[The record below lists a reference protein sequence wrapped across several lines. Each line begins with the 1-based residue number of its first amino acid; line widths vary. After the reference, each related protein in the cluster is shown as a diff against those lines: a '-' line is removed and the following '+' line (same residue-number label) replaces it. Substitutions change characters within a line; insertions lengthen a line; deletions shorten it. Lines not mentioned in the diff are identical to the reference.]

1 MNNPRSAKII
11 IACDSF
17 KGSLSSSSANCA
29 VRDGI
34 LETLN
39 SLGVSAEIRAF
50 AIGDGGEGT
59 SAALSETFKAR
70 PASVRTVGP
79 LGDPVT
85 ATYAISADR
94 RTAIM
99 DMAAA
104 AGLTLVPEGRLDPL
118 AASTRGVGTM
128 ILDAASRGCR
138 EIIIGLGGSAT
149 TDAGT
154 GMLAALGYR
163 FLDAEGNILTSCG
176 ASLQKIVR
184 ILPPGNNPLEGIR
197 ITAACD
203 VRNPLF
209 GPEGAAYVFAPQ
221 KGADKTQVESLD
233 RGLRNFADVCRG
245 TPTLPGSG
253 AAGGLG
259 FALRTFLN
267 ANLCAGID
275 LVLSATGLPEAL
287 VGATLVITGEGRFD
301 TQSLMGKA
309 TGGIMR
315 LANIKNV
322 PVAILAGKIDDRN
335 VTLAGQAHAMLEI
348 TPPGMAPEMALD
360 PETAGNNLRQAAKKL
375 ILTLSPSILH

>member
-85 ATYAISADR
+85 ATYAISADG

-99 DMAAA
+99 DMASA
-104 AGLTLVPEGRLDPL
+104 AGLNLVPEGRLDPL
-118 AASTRGVGTM
+118 AASTCGVGTM
-128 ILDAASRGCR
+128 LLDAASRGCR

-176 ASLQKIVR
+176 ASLQKIAR
-184 ILPPGNNPLEGIR
+184 IVPPSAKPLEGIK

-221 KGADKTQVESLD
+221 KGADPMQVEELD
-233 RGLRNFADVCRG
+233 RGLRNFAAVSGGDYAF
-245 TPTLPGSG
+245 PGAG

-259 FALRTFLN
+259 FALRTFLD
-267 ANLCAGID
+267 ADLCPGID
-275 LVLSATGLPEAL
+275 LVLSATGFTEAL
-287 VGATLVITGEGRFD
+287 DEATLVITGEGRFD

-335 VTLAGQAHAMLEI
+335 VALDGQTHALLEI
-348 TPPGMAPEMALD
+348 TPPDMPLKQALD
-360 PETAGNNLRQAAKKL
+360 PETAVTNLRQAAKRL
-375 ILTLSPSILH
+375 IHTLFPSL

>member
-85 ATYAISADR
+85 ATYAISADG

-99 DMAAA
+99 DMASA
-104 AGLTLVPEGRLDPL
+104 AGLNLVPEGRLDPL
-118 AASTRGVGTM
+118 AASTCGVGTM
-128 ILDAASRGCR
+128 LLDAASRGCR

-163 FLDAEGNILTSCG
+163 FLDAEGNILASCG

-184 ILPPGNNPLEGIR
+184 ILPPSAKPLEGIK

-209 GPEGAAYVFAPQ
+209 GSEGAAYVFAPQ
-221 KGADKTQVESLD
+221 KGADPMQVEELD
-233 RGLRNFADVCRG
+233 RGLRNFAAVSGGDYAF
-245 TPTLPGSG
+245 PGAG

-259 FALRTFLN
+259 FALRTFLD
-267 ANLCAGID
+267 ADLCRGID
-275 LVLSATGLPEAL
+275 LVLSATGFTGAL
-287 VGATLVITGEGRFD
+287 DGATMVITGEGRFD
-301 TQSLMGKA
+301 AQSLMGKA

-335 VTLAGQAHAMLEI
+335 VALAGQTHAMLEI
-348 TPPGMAPEMALD
+348 TPPDMPLKQALD
-360 PETAGNNLRQAAKKL
+360 PETAVTNLRQAAKRL
-375 ILTLSPSILH
+375 IHTLFPSL

>member
-1 MNNPRSAKII
+1 MKNPRSAKII

-34 LETLN
+34 LETLDIM
-39 SLGVSAEIRAF
+39 GVSAEIRAF

-59 SAALSETFKAR
+59 SAALSEAFKAK

-85 ATYAISADR
+85 ATYAISGDGC
-94 RTAIM
+94 TAIM
-99 DMAAA
+99 DMASA
-104 AGLTLVPEGRLDPL
+104 AGLTLLPNGRLDPMS
-118 AASTRGVGTM
+118 ASTHGVGLM
-128 ILDAASRGCR
+128 LLNAASRGCR

-149 TDAGT
+149 TDGGT
-154 GMLAALGYR
+154 GMLSALGYS
-163 FLDAEGNILTSCG
+163 FLDAANSILTPCG

-184 ILPPGNNPLEGIR
+184 ILLPENNPLEGIR

-221 KGADKTQVESLD
+221 KGADAMQVEKLD
-233 RGLRNFADVCRG
+233 LGLRNIASVSGGDYAF
-245 TPTLPGSG
+245 PGAG

-259 FALRTFLN
+259 FALRTFLK
-267 ANLCAGID
+267 ADLRPGID
-275 LVLSATGLPEAL
+275 LVLSATGFSDAL
-287 VGATLVITGEGRFD
+287 DDADLVITGEGRFD
-301 TQSLMGKA
+301 AQSLMGKA

-322 PVAILAGKIDDRN
+322 PVAILAGKIDN
-335 VTLAGQAHAMLEI
+335 KIEPLASQTHAMLEI
-348 TPPGMAPEMALD
+348 TPPGMPPEKALD
-360 PETAGNNLRQAAKKL
+360 PETAAYNLRQAAKSL
-375 ILTLSPSILH
+375 ISTRFPSIWH

>member
-85 ATYAISADR
+85 ATYAISADG

-128 ILDAASRGCR
+128 LLDAASRGCR

-163 FLDAEGNILTSCG
+163 FLDAEGNILASCG

-184 ILPPGNNPLEGIR
+184 ILPPSAKPLEGIK

-209 GPEGAAYVFAPQ
+209 GSEGAAYIFAPQ
-221 KGADKTQVESLD
+221 KGADPMQVEELD
-233 RGLRNFADVCRG
+233 RGLRNFAAVSGRDYAF
-245 TPTLPGSG
+245 PGAG

-259 FALRTFLN
+259 FALRTFLD
-267 ANLCAGID
+267 ADLCPGID
-275 LVLSATGLPEAL
+275 LVLSATGFTGAL
-287 VGATLVITGEGRFD
+287 DGATLVITGEGRFD

-335 VTLAGQAHAMLEI
+335 VALDGQTHAMLEI
-348 TPPGMAPEMALD
+348 TPPGMPLEQALE
-360 PETAGNNLRQAAKKL
+360 PETAVSNLRQAAKRL
-375 ILTLSPSILH
+375 IHTLFPSL

>member
-118 AASTRGVGTM
+118 AASTRGVGAM
-128 ILDAASRGCR
+128 LLDAASRGCR

-163 FLDAEGNILTSCG
+163 FLDAEGNILASCG

-184 ILPPGNNPLEGIR
+184 ILPPSAKPLEGIK

-209 GPEGAAYVFAPQ
+209 GSEGAAYVFAPQ
-221 KGADKTQVESLD
+221 KGADPMQVEELD
-233 RGLRNFADVCRG
+233 RGLRNFAAVSGRDYAF
-245 TPTLPGSG
+245 PGAG

-259 FALRTFLN
+259 FALRTFLD
-267 ANLCAGID
+267 ADLCPGID
-275 LVLSATGLPEAL
+275 LVLSATGFTGAL
-287 VGATLVITGEGRFD
+287 DGATLVITGEGRFD

-309 TGGIMR
+309 TGGITR

-322 PVAILAGKIDDRN
+322 PVAILAGKIDDKGKS
-335 VTLAGQAHAMLEI
+335 LAGQTQAMLEI
-348 TPPGMAPEMALD
+348 TPPGMALELALD

-375 ILTLSPSILH
+375 ILTLFPSL

>member
-128 ILDAASRGCR
+128 LLDAASRGCP

-163 FLDAEGNILTSCG
+163 FLDAEGNILASCG
-176 ASLQKIVR
+176 ASLQKIAR
-184 ILPPGNNPLEGIR
+184 IAPPSAKPLEGIK
-197 ITAACD
+197 ITVACD

-221 KGADKTQVESLD
+221 KGADPMQVEELD
-233 RGLRNFADVCRG
+233 RGLRNFAAVSGGDYAF
-245 TPTLPGSG
+245 PGAG

-259 FALRTFLN
+259 FALRTFLD
-267 ANLCAGID
+267 ADLCPGID
-275 LVLSATGLPEAL
+275 LVLSATGFTRAL
-287 VGATLVITGEGRFD
+287 DGATLVITGEGRFD

-335 VTLAGQAHAMLEI
+335 VALDGQTHAMLEI
-348 TPPGMAPEMALD
+348 TPPGMPLEQALE
-360 PETAGNNLRQAAKKL
+360 PETAVSNLRQAAKRL
-375 ILTLSPSILH
+375 IHTLFPSL

>member
-1 MNNPRSAKII
+1 MNNPRSQKII

-85 ATYAISADR
+85 ATYAISADG

-128 ILDAASRGCR
+128 LLDAASRGCR

-163 FLDAEGNILTSCG
+163 FLDAEGNILASCG
-176 ASLQKIVR
+176 ASLQKIAR
-184 ILPPGNNPLEGIR
+184 IVPPSAKPLDGIK

-221 KGADKTQVESLD
+221 KGADPMQVEELD
-233 RGLRNFADVCRG
+233 RGLRNFAAVSGGDYAFPGAG
-245 TPTLPGSG
+245 T
-253 AAGGLG
+253 AGGLG
-259 FALRTFLN
+259 FALRTFLD
-267 ANLCAGID
+267 ADLCPGID
-275 LVLSATGLPEAL
+275 LVLSATGFTEAL
-287 VGATLVITGEGRFD
+287 DEATMVITGEGRFD

-335 VTLAGQAHAMLEI
+335 VSLDGQTHAMLEI
-348 TPPGMAPEMALD
+348 TPPDMPLKQALD
-360 PETAGNNLRQAAKKL
+360 PETAVTNLRQAAKKL
-375 ILTLSPSILH
+375 ILTLFPSL

>member
-118 AASTRGVGTM
+118 AASTRGVGAM
-128 ILDAASRGCR
+128 LLDAASRGCR

-176 ASLQKIVR
+176 ASLQKIAR
-184 ILPPGNNPLEGIR
+184 IVPPSAKPLEGIK

-221 KGADKTQVESLD
+221 KGADPMQVEELD
-233 RGLRNFADVCRG
+233 RGLRNFAAVSGGDYAF
-245 TPTLPGSG
+245 PGAG

-259 FALRTFLN
+259 FALRTFLD
-267 ANLCAGID
+267 ADLCPGID
-275 LVLSATGLPEAL
+275 LVLSATGFTEAL
-287 VGATLVITGEGRFD
+287 DEATLVITGEGRFD

-335 VTLAGQAHAMLEI
+335 VALDGQTHALLEI
-348 TPPGMAPEMALD
+348 TPPDMPLKQALD
-360 PETAGNNLRQAAKKL
+360 PETAVTNLRQAAKRL
-375 ILTLSPSILH
+375 IHTLFPSL

>member
-79 LGDPVT
+79 LGNPVT
-85 ATYAISADR
+85 ATYAISADG

-128 ILDAASRGCR
+128 LLDAASRGCR

-154 GMLAALGYR
+154 GMLATLGYL
-163 FLDAEGNILTSCG
+163 FLDAEGNILESCG

-184 ILPPGNNPLEGIR
+184 ILPPSAKPLEGIK

-209 GPEGAAYVFAPQ
+209 GSEGAAYVFAPQ
-221 KGADKTQVESLD
+221 KGADPMQLEELD
-233 RGLRNFADVCRG
+233 RGLRNFAAVSGGDYAF
-245 TPTLPGSG
+245 PGAG

-259 FALRTFLN
+259 FALRTFLD
-267 ANLCAGID
+267 ADLCPGID
-275 LVLSATGLPEAL
+275 LVLSATGFTGAL
-287 VGATLVITGEGRFD
+287 DGATMVITGEGRFD
-301 TQSLMGKA
+301 AQSLMGKA

-335 VTLAGQAHAMLEI
+335 VALDGQTHAMLEI
-348 TPPGMAPEMALD
+348 TPPGMPLEQALE
-360 PETAGNNLRQAAKKL
+360 PETAVSNLRQAAKRL
-375 ILTLSPSILH
+375 IHTLFPSL

>member
-79 LGDPVT
+79 LGNPVT
-85 ATYAISADR
+85 ATYAISGDGS
-94 RTAIM
+94 TAIM
-99 DMAAA
+99 DMASA
-104 AGLTLVPEGRLDPL
+104 AGLNLVPEARLDPL
-118 AASTRGVGTM
+118 AASTRGVGSM
-128 ILDAASRGCR
+128 LLDAASRGCR

-154 GMLAALGYR
+154 GMLAALGYL
-163 FLDAEGNILTSCG
+163 FLDAEGNILASCG

-184 ILPPGNNPLEGIR
+184 ILPPCAKPLEGIK

-221 KGADKTQVESLD
+221 KGADPMQVEELD
-233 RGLRNFADVCRG
+233 RGLRNFAAVSGGDYAF
-245 TPTLPGSG
+245 PGAG

-259 FALRTFLN
+259 FALRTFLD
-267 ANLCAGID
+267 ADLCPGID
-275 LVLSATGLPEAL
+275 LVLSATGFTAAL
-287 VGATLVITGEGRFD
+287 DGATMVITGEGRFD
-301 TQSLMGKA
+301 AQSLMGKA

-335 VTLAGQAHAMLEI
+335 VALDGQTHAMLEI
-348 TPPGMAPEMALD
+348 TPPDMPLKQALD
-360 PETAGNNLRQAAKKL
+360 PETAVTNLRQAAKRL
-375 ILTLSPSILH
+375 IHTLFPSL

>member
-17 KGSLSSSSANCA
+17 KGSLSSSSANSA

-85 ATYAISADR
+85 ATYAISGDGS
-94 RTAIM
+94 TAIM
-99 DMAAA
+99 DMASA
-104 AGLTLVPEGRLDPL
+104 AGLNLVPEGRLDPL
-118 AASTRGVGTM
+118 AASTCGVGTM
-128 ILDAASRGCR
+128 LLDAASRGCR

-163 FLDAEGNILTSCG
+163 FLDAEGNILESCG
-176 ASLQKIVR
+176 ASLQKIAR
-184 ILPPGNNPLEGIR
+184 IVPPSAKPLEGIK

-209 GPEGAAYVFAPQ
+209 GSEGAAYVFAPQ
-221 KGADKTQVESLD
+221 KGADPMQVEELD
-233 RGLRNFADVCRG
+233 RGLRNFAAVSGGDYAF
-245 TPTLPGSG
+245 PGAG

-259 FALRTFLN
+259 FALRTSLD
-267 ANLCAGID
+267 ADLCPGID
-275 LVLSATGLPEAL
+275 LVLSATGFTEAL
-287 VGATLVITGEGRFD
+287 DEATLVITGEGRFD

-335 VTLAGQAHAMLEI
+335 VALDGQTHAMLEI
-348 TPPGMAPEMALD
+348 TPPDMPLKQALD
-360 PETAGNNLRQAAKKL
+360 PETAVTNLRQAAKRL
-375 ILTLSPSILH
+375 IHTLFPSL

>member
-59 SAALSETFKAR
+59 SAALSETFKAK

-85 ATYAISADR
+85 ATYAISGDGS
-94 RTAIM
+94 TAIM

-104 AGLTLVPEGRLDPL
+104 AGLNLVPDGRLDPL

-128 ILDAASRGCR
+128 LLDAASRGCR

-163 FLDAEGNILTSCG
+163 FLDAEGNILASCG
-176 ASLQKIVR
+176 ASLQKIAR
-184 ILPPGNNPLEGIR
+184 IVPPSAKPLEGIKF
-197 ITAACD
+197 TAACD

-221 KGADKTQVESLD
+221 KGADPMQVEELD
-233 RGLRNFADVCRG
+233 RGLRNFAAVSGGDYAF
-245 TPTLPGSG
+245 PGAG

-259 FALRTFLN
+259 FALRTFLD
-267 ANLCAGID
+267 ADLCPGID
-275 LVLSATGLPEAL
+275 LVLSATGFTEAL
-287 VGATLVITGEGRFD
+287 DEATLVITGEGRFD
-301 TQSLMGKA
+301 AQSLMGKA

-322 PVAILAGKIDDRN
+322 PVAILAGKIHDRN
-335 VTLAGQAHAMLEI
+335 VALDGQTHAMLEI
-348 TPPGMAPEMALD
+348 TPPGMPLEQALD
-360 PETAGNNLRQAAKKL
+360 PETAVSNLCQAAKRL
-375 ILTLSPSILH
+375 IHTLFPSL

>member
-85 ATYAISADR
+85 ATYAISADG

-128 ILDAASRGCR
+128 LLDAASRGCR

-163 FLDAEGNILTSCG
+163 FLDAECNILASCG

-184 ILPPGNNPLEGIR
+184 ILPPSAKPLEGIK

-209 GPEGAAYVFAPQ
+209 GSEGAAYIFAPQ
-221 KGADKTQVESLD
+221 KGADPMQVEELD
-233 RGLRNFADVCRG
+233 RGLRNFAAVSGRDYAF
-245 TPTLPGSG
+245 PGAG

-259 FALRTFLN
+259 FALRTFLD
-267 ANLCAGID
+267 ADLCPGID
-275 LVLSATGLPEAL
+275 LVLSATGFTGAL
-287 VGATLVITGEGRFD
+287 DGATLVITGEGRFD

-335 VTLAGQAHAMLEI
+335 VALDGQTHAMLEI
-348 TPPGMAPEMALD
+348 TPPGMPLEQALE
-360 PETAGNNLRQAAKKL
+360 PETAVSNLRQAAKRL
-375 ILTLSPSILH
+375 IHTLFPSL

>member
-85 ATYAISADR
+85 ATYAISADG

-128 ILDAASRGCR
+128 LLDAASRGCR

-154 GMLAALGYR
+154 GMLAALGYL
-163 FLDAEGNILTSCG
+163 FLDAEGNILESCG
-176 ASLQKIVR
+176 ASLQKIAR
-184 ILPPGNNPLEGIR
+184 IVPPSAKPLEGIK

-221 KGADKTQVESLD
+221 KGADPMQVEELD
-233 RGLRNFADVCRG
+233 RGLRNFAAVSGGDYAF
-245 TPTLPGSG
+245 PGAG

-259 FALRTFLN
+259 FALRTFLD
-267 ANLCAGID
+267 ADLCPGID
-275 LVLSATGLPEAL
+275 LVLLATGFTEAL
-287 VGATLVITGEGRFD
+287 DGATLVITGEGRFD

-335 VTLAGQAHAMLEI
+335 VALDGQTHAMLEI
-348 TPPGMAPEMALD
+348 TPPGMALELALD

>member
-79 LGDPVT
+79 LDDPVT
-85 ATYAISADR
+85 ATYAISADGS
-94 RTAIM
+94 TAIM

-128 ILDAASRGCR
+128 LLDAASRGCR

-154 GMLAALGYR
+154 GMLVALGYR
-163 FLDAEGNILTSCG
+163 FLDAEGNILASCG
-176 ASLQKIVR
+176 ASLQKIAR
-184 ILPPGNNPLEGIR
+184 IAPPSAKPLEGIK

-221 KGADKTQVESLD
+221 KGADPMQVEELD
-233 RGLRNFADVCRG
+233 RGLRNFAAVSGGDYAF
-245 TPTLPGSG
+245 PGAG

-259 FALRTFLN
+259 FALRTFLD
-267 ANLCAGID
+267 ADLCPGID
-275 LVLSATGLPEAL
+275 LVLSATGFTGAL
-287 VGATLVITGEGRFD
+287 DGATIVITGEGRFD

-335 VTLAGQAHAMLEI
+335 VALAGQTHAMLEI
-348 TPPGMAPEMALD
+348 TPPDMPLKQALD
-360 PETAGNNLRQAAKKL
+360 PETAVTNLRQAAKRL
-375 ILTLSPSILH
+375 IHTLFPSP

>member
-70 PASVRTVGP
+70 PANVRTVGP

-128 ILDAASRGCR
+128 LLDAASRGCP

-163 FLDAEGNILTSCG
+163 FLDAEGNILASCG
-176 ASLQKIVR
+176 ASLQKIAR
-184 ILPPGNNPLEGIR
+184 IAPPSAKPLEGIK
-197 ITAACD
+197 ITVACD

-221 KGADKTQVESLD
+221 KGADPMQVEELD
-233 RGLRNFADVCRG
+233 RGLRNFAAVSGGDYAF
-245 TPTLPGSG
+245 PGAG

-259 FALRTFLN
+259 FALRTFLD
-267 ANLCAGID
+267 ADLCPGID
-275 LVLSATGLPEAL
+275 LVLSATGFTRAL
-287 VGATLVITGEGRFD
+287 DGATLVITGEGRFD

-335 VTLAGQAHAMLEI
+335 VALDGQTHAMLEI
-348 TPPGMAPEMALD
+348 TPPGMPLEQALE
-360 PETAGNNLRQAAKKL
+360 PETAVSNLRQAAKRL
-375 ILTLSPSILH
+375 IHTLFPSL

>member
-70 PASVRTVGP
+70 PTSVRTVGP

-128 ILDAASRGCR
+128 LLDAASRGCR

-163 FLDAEGNILTSCG
+163 FLDAEGNILASCG
-176 ASLQKIVR
+176 ASLQKIAR
-184 ILPPGNNPLEGIR
+184 IAPPSAKPLEGIK

-209 GPEGAAYVFAPQ
+209 GSEGAAYVFAPQ
-221 KGADKTQVESLD
+221 KGADPMQVEELD
-233 RGLRNFADVCRG
+233 RGLRNFAAVSGGDYAF
-245 TPTLPGSG
+245 PGAG

-259 FALRTFLN
+259 FALRTFLD
-267 ANLCAGID
+267 ADLCPGID
-275 LVLSATGLPEAL
+275 LVLSSTGFTEAL
-287 VGATLVITGEGRFD
+287 DEATLVITGEGRFD

-335 VTLAGQAHAMLEI
+335 VALAGQTHAMLEI
-348 TPPGMAPEMALD
+348 TPPGMPLEQALE
-360 PETAGNNLRQAAKKL
+360 PETAVSNLRQAAKRL
-375 ILTLSPSILH
+375 IHTLFPSL

>member
-79 LGDPVT
+79 LGNPVT
-85 ATYAISADR
+85 ATYAISADG

-128 ILDAASRGCR
+128 LLDAASRGCR

-154 GMLAALGYR
+154 GMLATLGYL
-163 FLDAEGNILTSCG
+163 FLDAEGNILESCG

-184 ILPPGNNPLEGIR
+184 ILPPSAKPLEGIK

-209 GPEGAAYVFAPQ
+209 GSEGAAYVFAPQ
-221 KGADKTQVESLD
+221 KGADPMQLEELD
-233 RGLRNFADVCRG
+233 RGLRNFAAVSGGDYAF
-245 TPTLPGSG
+245 PGAG

-259 FALRTFLN
+259 FALRTFLD
-267 ANLCAGID
+267 ADLCPGID
-275 LVLSATGLPEAL
+275 LVLSATGFTGAL
-287 VGATLVITGEGRFD
+287 DGATMVITGEGRFD
-301 TQSLMGKA
+301 AQSLMGKA

-335 VTLAGQAHAMLEI
+335 VALAGQTHAMLEI
-348 TPPGMAPEMALD
+348 TPPDMPLEQALE
-360 PETAGNNLRQAAKKL
+360 PETAVTNLRQAAKRL
-375 ILTLSPSILH
+375 IHTLFPSL

>member
-85 ATYAISADR
+85 ATYAISADG

-118 AASTRGVGTM
+118 AASSRGVGTM
-128 ILDAASRGCR
+128 LLDAASRGCR

-163 FLDAEGNILTSCG
+163 FLDAEGNILASCG
-176 ASLQKIVR
+176 ASLQKIAR
-184 ILPPGNNPLEGIR
+184 IVPPSAKPLDGIK

-221 KGADKTQVESLD
+221 KGADPMQVEELD
-233 RGLRNFADVCRG
+233 RGLRNFAAVSGGDYAFPGAG
-245 TPTLPGSG
+245 T
-253 AAGGLG
+253 AGGLG
-259 FALRTFLN
+259 FALRTFLD
-267 ANLCAGID
+267 ADLCPGID
-275 LVLSATGLPEAL
+275 LVLSATGFTEAL
-287 VGATLVITGEGRFD
+287 DEATMVITGEGRFD

-335 VTLAGQAHAMLEI
+335 VSLDGQTHAMLEI
-348 TPPGMAPEMALD
+348 TPPDMPLKQALD
-360 PETAGNNLRQAAKKL
+360 PETAVTNLRQAAKKL
-375 ILTLSPSILH
+375 ILTLFPSL